1 MKLFILTYISIITA
15 LSLFLFNDN
24 DKELKE
30 SIKRGYDIYNDF
42 CVTCHLPNGEGV
54 ENTFPPLAKADY
66 LLKNREESIRGVKF
80 GQQGE
85 IVVNGVTYNNTMPAM
100 GLDDEEIADVM
111 NYILNSWGNKGKDIV
126 TPEEVSKIQKK

>member
-1 MKLFILTYISIITA
+1 MKFILFSYISALITLFI
-15 LSLFLFNDN
+15 FLFQ
-24 DKELKE
+24 DKELEE
-30 SIKRGYDIYNDF
+30 SIKRGADIYSDF
-42 CVTCHLPNGEGV
+42 CVTCHLPNGKGV
-54 ENTFPPLAKADY
+54 EKTFPPLAKSDY

-85 IVVNGVTYNNTMPAM
+85 IVVNGITYNNTMPAM

-126 TPEEVSKIQKK
+126 TPKEVSKIQK

>member
-1 MKLFILTYISIITA
+1 MKFIILAYISIVTA
-15 LSLFLFNDN
+15 LSLFLFN

-30 SIKRGYDIYNDF
+30 SIKRGADIYNDF